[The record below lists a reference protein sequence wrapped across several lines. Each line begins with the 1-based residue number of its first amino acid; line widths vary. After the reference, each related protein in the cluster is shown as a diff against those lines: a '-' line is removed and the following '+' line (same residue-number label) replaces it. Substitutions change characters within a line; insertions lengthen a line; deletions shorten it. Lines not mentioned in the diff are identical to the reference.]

1 MSSSHHRDLSADNS
15 QLGEGHISSLQSIP
29 PDLLGHKMVWSP
41 PPAALSNATLNNITD
56 TLMATVLEGVHGD
69 VVKVSNE
76 SLVEGEC
83 PQNFNLL
90 SGCFMA
96 VTFSQIDLEQRILV
110 SQRVSSG

>member
-1 MSSSHHRDLSADNS
+1 
-15 QLGEGHISSLQSIP
+15 
-29 PDLLGHKMVWSP
+29 
-41 PPAALSNATLNNITD
+41 
-56 TLMATVLEGVHGD
+56 MATVLEGVHGD

-110 SQRVSSG
+110 SKPAPSGRMTAEWYAELHDERRLWTGEGGCCQHCG